1 MDTARRQLAER
12 LKGARELRGLSQEA
26 VARQLGLP
34 RPAISHIE
42 NGHRRVEALELT
54 ELARIYERPLSYFT
68 MDDRESPFERL
79 RRATDDL
86 TEADRDEVVKFAEE
100 LKRRR
105 NAT

>member
-1 MDTARRQLAER
+1 MDTARRMLAER
-12 LKGARELRGLSQEA
+12 LRDARETRGLSQEA

-54 ELARIYERPLSYFT
+54 ELARIYDRPLSYFT
-68 MDDRESPFERL
+68 TDGREAQLERVV
-79 RRATDDL
+79 RVTSEL
-86 TEADRDEVVKFAEE
+86 TEADRDEVIKYAEE

-105 NAT
+105 YGT

>member
-1 MDTARRQLAER
+1 MDTARRMLAER
-12 LKGARELRGLSQEA
+12 LRDAREHRGLSQEA

-54 ELARIYERPLSYFT
+54 ELARIYDRPLSYFT
-68 MDDRESPFERL
+68 TDAREAQLERL
-79 RRATDDL
+79 VRATAEL
-86 TEADRDEVVKFAEE
+86 AEADRDEVLRFAEE

-105 NAT
+105 YGT

>member
-12 LKGARELRGLSQEA
+12 LKGAREHRGLSQEA

-68 MDDRESPFERL
+68 MDDRESQFERL

-86 TEADRDEVVKFAEE
+86 NEADRDEVVKFAED

>member
-12 LKGARELRGLSQEA
+12 LRDARETRGLSQEA

-54 ELARIYERPLSYFT
+54 ELARIYDRPLSYFT
-68 MDDRESPFERL
+68 TDAREAQLERIL
-79 RRATDDL
+79 RAAVDL
-86 TEADRDEVVKFAEE
+86 DEADRDAIIKFAEE

-105 NAT
+105 YGT

>member
-68 MDDRESPFERL
+68 MDDRESQFDKL

-86 TEADRDEVVKFAEE
+86 NETDRDEVIKFAED

>member
-1 MDTARRQLAER
+1 MDTARRQLASR
-12 LKGARELRGLSQEA
+12 LRDAREHRGLSQEA

-54 ELARIYERPLSYFT
+54 ELARIYDQPLSYFT
-68 MDDRESPFERL
+68 MDPREIQFERL
-79 RRATDDL
+79 RRAT
-86 TEADRDEVVKFAEE
+86 TELNEDDRDEVIKYAED

-105 NAT
+105 YGT

>member
-68 MDDRESPFERL
+68 MNEHESQFEKL
-79 RRATDDL
+79 RRATEDL
-86 TEADRDEVVKFAEE
+86 NDQDRDEVIRFAED

-105 NAT
+105 NVT